1 MNKVTH
7 YILRPCKTVVK
18 LNLAKQKNSNKNRKF
33 APQTALSPFAFSEGR
48 KVRTPQSSIAGNARH
63 FVPRDGG
70 GQVQQKVCT
79 GNAVVKPG
87 KLYAV
92 KFQVYQ
98 HLRVT
103 RPLLKGRKMELMS
116 NCEPR

>member
-1 MNKVTH
+1 MSR
-7 YILRPCKTVVK
+7 RPPYRRSLC
-18 LNLAKQKNSNKNRKF
+18 
-33 APQTALSPFAFSEGR
+33 EGR
-48 KVRTPQSSIAGNARH
+48 KVRTPQRSIAGNTRRL
-63 FVPRDGG
+63 VPKFRDGL

-98 HLRVT
+98 HLRAS
-103 RPLLKGRKMELMS
+103 RLLLKGRKMELAG
-116 NCEPR
+116 NGKPR